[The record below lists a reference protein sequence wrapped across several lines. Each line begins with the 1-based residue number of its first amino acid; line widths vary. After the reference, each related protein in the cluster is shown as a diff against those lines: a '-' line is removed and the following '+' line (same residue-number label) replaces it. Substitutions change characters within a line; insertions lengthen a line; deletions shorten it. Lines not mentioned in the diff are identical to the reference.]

1 MLPCI
6 QLSDQHHTALL
17 TRLLSLQMLRWTR
30 SLVMLRFHSAC
41 LNDLQGWEVPPF

>member
-1 MLPCI
+1 MFHCI
-6 QLSDQHHTALL
+6 PLSDRHHTALL
-17 TRLLSLQMLRWTR
+17 TRPLLLRMLRWTR